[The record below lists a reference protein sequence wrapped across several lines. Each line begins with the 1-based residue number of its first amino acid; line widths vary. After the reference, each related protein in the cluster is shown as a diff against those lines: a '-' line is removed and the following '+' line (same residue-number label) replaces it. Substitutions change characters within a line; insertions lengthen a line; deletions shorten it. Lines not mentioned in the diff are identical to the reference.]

1 MPEADLE
8 LHHGQ
13 YGEVR
18 IDPTGVGGADGTDE
32 VQLVTITGTPA
43 GGTFTLTFDG
53 ETTAPIAYN
62 ASAAVVQAALLALA
76 SLRAGDVV
84 VTGSAGGPYTLTFGG
99 DFSEEDVATL
109 TASAVGLTGGT
120 SPAVAVTTPTPGV
133 VPAIEIV
140 ESINTWSY
148 SAKRDRVDVTCF
160 GDRNKKKVLGLPDI
174 SGALGGFFNST
185 QPVIFD
191 VADAT
196 IPFLLR
202 LVPFKI
208 EPDHYFQGLAYADAS
223 IKVDAK
229 GAVSVDAT
237 WDAAGDWSRQ

>member
-1 MPEADLE
+1 MAEADLE

-32 VQLVTITGTPA
+32 VQLVTITGVPT
-43 GGTFTLTFDG
+43 GGTFVLHFDG
-53 ETTAPIAYN
+53 EDTTAIPYN
-62 ASAAVVQAALLALA
+62 ATAAAVQAALLALPN
-76 SLRAGDVV
+76 LRAGDVV
-84 VTGSAGGPYTLTFGG
+84 VTGAAGGPYTLTFGG

-109 TASAVGLTGGT
+109 TATGAFTGGS
-120 SPAVAVTTPTPGV
+120 SPAIAVTTPSPGTV
-133 VPAIEIV
+133 GAIEIV
-140 ESINTWSY
+140 ESINAWSY

-174 SGALGGFFNST
+174 SGSLSGFFNST
-185 QPVIFD
+185 NPMLFD
-191 VADAT
+191 VSDGTTPA
-196 IPFLLR
+196 LLR
-202 LVPFKI
+202 LIPYKV
-208 EPDHYFQGLAYADAS
+208 EPTHYFQGPAYADAS